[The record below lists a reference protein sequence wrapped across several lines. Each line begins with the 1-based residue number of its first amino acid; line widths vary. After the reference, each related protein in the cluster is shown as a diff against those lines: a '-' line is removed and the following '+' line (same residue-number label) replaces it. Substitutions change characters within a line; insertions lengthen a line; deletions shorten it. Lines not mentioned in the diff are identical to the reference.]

1 MRRSH
6 GIIFGIIIASAACFV
21 RFGGDETPEGRLRMA
36 VWGMPFEDRLF
47 EDGYARD
54 FEQLHPGVSIK
65 YGRYEDV
72 TAKYY
77 TWHLLKRGAD
87 VMRVPIT
94 DYHAL
99 VTKGVLAPLDRFI
112 NDPEVGLSAADQAD
126 FTPAIWDALL
136 LNGQRY
142 ALPSDNAQF
151 GLYYNVTIFERYNRD
166 HPNDP
171 LGFPSASWSWEDLRE
186 AADKL
191 TRRADHGRIVQYG
204 VDFTLWAW
212 PFMTFFAQAG
222 GELWD
227 DAKTTTLINS
237 PPGVEALQLIV
248 DLLPHG
254 ASMRSGELTD
264 SATGPDKLFGTGQTA
279 ILLDG
284 SWRAPFLEQTF
295 FELEFGIAPLPSHRR
310 SAIVS
315 GSVLWA
321 VSAHSQNKPL
331 AWEMIRWMTNREQ
344 SLRYWKALRVAPPGR
359 MSVIR
364 SPEFA
369 AADPTAGTAHDRT
382 SWLAHAITV
391 DPASGRM
398 PGFVPVG
405 PYQQDLEDKIT
416 AMLLRAVSRGRDES
430 LAQLLD
436 RAAAAVHSIID
447 RDRRARRLP
456 PIERE

>member
-1 MRRSH
+1 MRSSH
-6 GIIFGIIIASAACFV
+6 WIILGIVVASAACFV
-21 RFGGDETPEGRLRMA
+21 RLGPDESSQGRLWMA
-36 VWGMPFEDRLF
+36 VWGMPFEDQLF

-54 FEQLHPGVSIK
+54 FEQIHPGVSIK

-72 TAKYY
+72 TEKYY

-99 VTKGVLAPLDRFI
+99 VTKGVLAPLDEFM
-112 NDPEVGLSAADQAD
+112 NDPEIGLSAEDQAD
-126 FTPAIWDALL
+126 FTPAIWEALL
-136 LNGQRY
+136 VDGQRY

-151 GLYYNVTIFERYNRD
+151 GLYYNVTIFENYNRE
-166 HPNDP
+166 HPDAP
-171 LGFPSASWSWEDLRE
+171 LSYPKAGWTWAHLRE
-186 AADKL
+186 AAAKL
-191 TRRADHGRIVQYG
+191 EKRGEDHRIVQYG
-204 VDFTLWAW
+204 ADFTLWAW
-212 PFMTFFAQAG
+212 PFMAFFAQAG

-227 DAKTTTLINS
+227 EAQLTTLINT
-237 PPGVEALQLIV
+237 PPGVEALKLIV

-254 ASMRSGELTD
+254 ASMRSGDLTD

-295 FELEFGIAPLPSHRR
+295 PELQFGIAPLPSHER

-321 VSAHSQNKPL
+321 VSAHSHNKPL
-331 AWEMIRWMTNREQ
+331 AWQMIRWMSNREQ
-344 SLRYWKALRVAPPGR
+344 SLRYWKALRVAPPAR

-364 SPEFA
+364 SAEFA
-369 AADPTAGTAHDRT
+369 AADPTAGTTHDRT
-382 SWLAHAITV
+382 SWLEHAITV
-391 DPASGRM
+391 DPATGRR

-405 PYQQDLEDKIT
+405 PYQKDLEDKIM

-430 LAQLLD
+430 LADLLD
-436 RAAAAVHSIID
+436 QAASAVHGIID

-456 PIERE
+456 PIERD